1 MDFSTVK
8 VQDSRI
14 ADITDKVNYAVVK
27 GGAQNTF
34 QSFPSNSSSTSSVSF
49 NVSPP
54 SESVVMSR
62 EVMVE
67 TDVKFQIE
75 ITNVPIGEKAFTY
88 GENDALQA
96 FPFSSLVSNLS
107 ASINNTNVSVNL
119 QDTKDILLKMV
130 APREI
135 GKYQDTCPT
144 LVDSNYK
151 NYADGGSNSELN
163 GWTGAGYDKQL
174 QPRGAF
180 PLKSYT
186 VVRKPVSGPSDSSI
200 TSTSLTDIFTISITV
215 QTTEPVL
222 LSPFIFGDSNHGAE
236 QGFYG
241 INQLNLTFN
250 IDSSMKRFWST
261 KSPYTYS
268 LSLDPTTPFRSN
280 LLLNFL
286 STQPDDC
293 INVKNVIPY
302 LEYPRYITP
311 ITNTP
316 SITAGNTS
324 SITCQN
330 IQLSKVPDLLLIA
343 ARKPISSQTV
353 KDSASFYPITGTS
366 INFNNQ
372 SGLLSN
378 ASQKDLYKTS
388 VRNGLQQ
395 SWLEF
400 SGFASAFDNTSASG
414 LPKKISTVGGILAIS
429 PAMDLSLA
437 TTLANGST
445 GQFSLQVNVD
455 VLNNGLTDAAP
466 EIIIIAVNSGI
477 LTTIAG
483 NSSLQTGLLN
493 QQLVIDATQKSGASS
508 NQVSRLVGGSIFGK
522 LGAIFRNVGPIANI
536 VSDVLGSG
544 VSSAGAV
551 KSASG
556 IRSAGRKL
564 DRFV

>member
-1 MDFSTVK
+1 MDFRTVK

-67 TDVKFQIE
+67 TDIKFQIQ
-75 ITNVPIGEKAFTY
+75 ITNVPNGQKAFTY
-88 GENDALQA
+88 GQTDALQA

-130 APREI
+130 APREL

-151 NYADGGSNSELN
+151 NYADGGLNSELN
-163 GWTGAGYDKQL
+163 GWTGSGYDKQL

-180 PLKSYT
+180 PLKSYA

-200 TSTSLTDIFTISITV
+200 TSTAITDIFTISITV

-250 IDSSMKRFWST
+250 IDASMKRFWST
-261 KSPYTYS
+261 KSAYTYS

-316 SITAGNTS
+316 SITAGATS

-353 KDSASFYPITGTS
+353 KDSASFFPITGTS

-414 LPKKISTVGGILAIS
+414 LPKIISTVGGVLAIS

-455 VLNNGLTDAAP
+455 VLNNGNIDAAP

-477 LTTIAG
+477 LTTVAG

-493 QQLVIDATQKSGASS
+493 QQLVIEATQKSGASS
-508 NQVSRLVGGSIFGK
+508 SQVSRLVGGSIFGK
-522 LGAIFRNVGPIANI
+522 LGSLFRNIGPIANI
-536 VSDVLGSG
+536 VTDVLGSG
-544 VSSAGAV
+544 ISSGGRQCAGAV
-551 KSASG
+551 K
-556 IRSAGRKL
+556 SAGRKL